1 MPIKIPLENE
11 EKEIAK
17 KVRKLLFKKGLKV
30 KDLQTALH
38 EDGLVFFA
46 YISGIPLSKKGLKRL
61 SAIEKELKSKENL
74 KVVIIPS

>member
-1 MPIKIPLENE
+1 MSVKIPLENE

-17 KVRKLLFKKGLKV
+17 KVRKLLLKKGLKV
-30 KDLQTALH
+30 KDLQTTLR

-61 SAIEKELKSKENL
+61 SAIERELKSREKF